1 MAQTIREMWRRN
13 LGFNVALVNN
23 EEYVQ
28 LIRRAE
34 RGSDPGKIF
43 DFYRQAVELRDPTY

>member
-1 MAQTIREMWRRN
+1 M
-13 LGFNVALVNN
+13 GVNVALVNN
-23 EEYVQ
+23 EGYVQ

-34 RGSDPGKIF
+34 RESDLGEIF